1 MMQQICKFSGFD
13 DSLYA
18 LRVELDELKSHEE
31 LREYA
36 LEVEIMQR
44 EVQMVFQQKLN

>member
-1 MMQQICKFSGFD
+1 MMQQICKFSGLD

-36 LEVEIMQR
+36 LEVEIMRR